1 MSIWYGVVGSDKVH
15 RCRCRPGRHCS
26 PHVAYFQ
33 VLLPLCIIM
42 AHLTHHSHRRQTL
55 AFKGFIVS
63 GCTLSCFLQP
73 IGSKSGSAVT
83 IFGLVFGAE
92 SALIEHENIRRREEN
107 ILRREA
113 RLDLAR
119 RGLVGT
125 ETEIANWKAAREQA
139 FERGRRPWSQ
149 LISDHEYERWYLNT
163 CMSCASTK

>member
-1 MSIWYGVVGSDKVH
+1 MF
-15 RCRCRPGRHCS
+15 S
-26 PHVAYFQ
+26 PNK
-33 VLLPLCIIM
+33 
-42 AHLTHHSHRRQTL
+42 T
-55 AFKGFIVS
+55 
-63 GCTLSCFLQP
+63 
-73 IGSKSGSAVT
+73 GSKSGSAVT

-139 FERGRRPWSQ
+139 FERGRS
-149 LISDHEYERWYLNT
+149 SGG
-163 CMSCASTK
+163 

>member
-1 MSIWYGVVGSDKVH
+1 MYAFVT
-15 RCRCRPGRHCS
+15 S
-26 PHVAYFQ
+26 P
-33 VLLPLCIIM
+33 
-42 AHLTHHSHRRQTL
+42 TKT
-55 AFKGFIVS
+55 
-63 GCTLSCFLQP
+63 
-73 IGSKSGSAVT
+73 GSKAGSAVT

-139 FERGRRPWSQ
+139 LERDQTS
-149 LISDHEYERWYLNT
+149 ER
-163 CMSCASTK
+163 